1 MRNYGRMDGAAL
13 LDLIAGGE
21 TLGVEFKGEGR
32 RPFNDNDLVE
42 AVACL
47 ANGAGGVLL
56 IGVED
61 DQQVTGAR
69 PRHGD
74 VTDPIRV
81 QALIVNKTIPPL
93 SVAASVVAV
102 GDVEVVVIEVPQAPM
117 AVGTTRGTFTR
128 RALRVDGTPECVP
141 LTAYDILSLGYTA
154 TGRDYALTPVPR
166 VELDDLDPRAFDLF
180 RKLASAGSG
189 DRTLAQMSDLD
200 IARALRVAT
209 PSGAITLGAVLLFGT
224 EALIAAHAPTHEVLF
239 QEVVAG
245 QLTAS
250 PAWRTS
256 LFRVA
261 VDLEEALSRRNT
273 EQEFLTGMVRVG
285 VPRFPARVVREVV
298 ANALVHRDY
307 TELGPVNVLV
317 SDDALTVRSPGGLP
331 AGITLG
337 NLLYETSPR
346 SPVLADAFKRAG
358 LVDRAGKGV
367 GDMYR
372 TLLSSG
378 RGEPDYS
385 RTTDRSVSV
394 VIPTAGVDLD
404 MARFVVEY
412 ERENPPLELRDLR
425 LLHEVR
431 AQGATTPTELADAL
445 DLGLGIV
452 RPALTTLTERG
463 ILEVR
468 GAGRSRQY
476 HLSAGFYQRAE
487 DRSGYVRL
495 RPMDP
500 IQQKQM
506 ILTYV
511 QTYGSITRGQ
521 AMELCRVGA
530 TQARTLL
537 KSMVQA
543 GDLVLHGERRGA
555 HYKLSE
561 NQLSDPTPV
570 TE

>member
-1 MRNYGRMDGAAL
+1 
-13 LDLIAGGE
+13 
-21 TLGVEFKGEGR
+21 
-32 RPFNDNDLVE
+32 
-42 AVACL
+42 
-47 ANGAGGVLL
+47 
-56 IGVED
+56 
-61 DQQVTGAR
+61 
-69 PRHGD
+69 
-74 VTDPIRV
+74 
-81 QALIVNKTIPPL
+81 
-93 SVAASVVAV
+93 
-102 GDVEVVVIEVPQAPM
+102 M

-154 TGRDYALTPVPR
+154 TGRDYALTPIHR
-166 VELDDLDPRAFDLF
+166 VTPDELDPRAFDLF
-180 RKLASAGSG
+180 RKLAEAGSG
-189 DRTLAQMSDLD
+189 DRTLARMSDLD

-209 PSGAITLGAVLLFGT
+209 PAGDITLGAILLFGT
-224 EALIAAHAPTHEVLF
+224 DALIASHIPTHEVLF
-239 QEVVAG
+239 QKVIAG
-245 QLTAS
+245 QVTAS

-261 VDLEEALSRRNT
+261 VDLEEALARRNS
-273 EQEFLTGMVRVG
+273 EQEFFTGIVRVG
-285 VPRFPARVVREVV
+285 VPRFSPRVVREAV

-307 TELGPVNVLV
+307 TELGPVNVQV
-317 SDDALTVRSPGGLP
+317 SDGALTVRSPGGLP
-331 AGITLG
+331 AGITLD
-337 NLLYETSPR
+337 NLLYETAPR

-372 TLLSSG
+372 ALLASG

-385 RTTDRSVSV
+385 RTTDRSVTV
-394 VIPTAGVDLD
+394 VIPTTGVDLD

-412 ERENPPLELRDLR
+412 ERENTPLELRDLR

-431 AQGATTPTELADAL
+431 AQGPTTPTELADAL
-445 DLGLGIV
+445 DISLGIV
-452 RPALTTLTERG
+452 RPALTSLTERG

-468 GAGRSRQY
+468 GSGRSRQY
-476 HLSAGFYQRAE
+476 HLSAGFFQRAE

-511 QTYGSITRGQ
+511 GTYGSITRGQ
-521 AMELCRVGA
+521 AMELCRISVA
-530 TQARTLL
+530 EARSLL
-537 KSMVQA
+537 KSMVQG

-555 HYKLSE
+555 HYKLPEPS
-561 NQLSDPTPV
+561 
-570 TE
+570 